1 MAALS
6 LGFGIRL
13 PFRDLICELGC
24 RPDGVRYFSFSGD
37 PVLDTQGAFCGYRGI
52 VREIS
57 TLVRAQQFSD
67 LERTV
72 AHLLAESDALNAG
85 LRAVLQVTCESLGW
99 QAGHFWSVDPTDYTL
114 QLAASWQPGVT
125 ATSSVLRSQFT
136 ATPSLD
142 GKPVWTAGVGILV
155 PARSGRE
162 LTGVLEFNAP
172 RAAEPDV
179 PLEDLLCIIAMECA
193 HFCGRALAV
202 SRLRESEQRFA
213 STMDLAAIGIAH
225 VDDNG
230 RLLYVNPQ
238 LCKMLQ
244 YPERELTGMNVKQI
258 SHPDDANA
266 TDAMRDQLRTGAI
279 DSFKI
284 EKRYLRKDGS
294 ALWVGLTIAAKRD
307 QAGDRIADISI
318 VEDISVR
325 KSAEERVLYLATHDG
340 LTGLPNRAMF
350 SEFLQHAVEAAKRRA
365 DNIAVL
371 FVDLDRFKI
380 VNDSLGHEAG
390 DLLLR
395 EIASRLRQTLHAT
408 DVVARLGGDEF
419 VVLLHD
425 VTVSSQAAMVAR
437 KILSAIMKPTVIMGQ
452 ECRVTA
458 SIGVCLHPMDG
469 QDGHAVMK
477 SADMAMYQAKE
488 HGRNNYQFFS
498 PAIRA
503 EKAGRLA
510 LETNLR
516 RALELDELSLHYQ
529 AKVNC
534 KTGLITGVE
543 ALLRWHS
550 PVLGEVSPIQ
560 FIPVAEETGLIV
572 PIGKWVL
579 RKACAQNGAWQLQ
592 GLPPVRI
599 CVNLSM
605 RQLDDPNLI
614 AEIKF
619 ALDDSGLSPDLL
631 ELEMTES
638 MIMHNA
644 DHAVAVLTG
653 IKALGARLAI
663 DDFGTGYSSLAHL
676 KRLPID
682 TLKVDRSFIR
692 EIPRDAEDRAITE
705 AIIALGK
712 TLSLTIVAEGVETP
726 EQQNFLCEKACDEM
740 QGFYFSKPVKPEEFA
755 EVLSGRMPL
764 G

>member
-1 MAALS
+1 M
-6 LGFGIRL
+6 
-13 PFRDLICELGC
+13 
-24 RPDGVRYFSFSGD
+24 
-37 PVLDTQGAFCGYRGI
+37 
-52 VREIS
+52 
-57 TLVRAQQFSD
+57 
-67 LERTV
+67 
-72 AHLLAESDALNAG
+72 
-85 LRAVLQVTCESLGW
+85 
-99 QAGHFWSVDPTDYTL
+99 
-114 QLAASWQPGVT
+114 QLAASWQPDAPVT
-125 ATSSVLRSQFT
+125 PSVLRSLIPV
-136 ATPSLD
+136 ARSLD

-155 PARSGRE
+155 PVRSGRE
-162 LTGVLEFNAP
+162 ITGLLEFRAP
-172 RAAEPDV
+172 RATEPDT
-179 PLEDLLCIIAMECA
+179 PLEELLSIIAMECA
-193 HFCGRALAV
+193 HFYGRALAV
-202 SRLRESEQRFA
+202 GRLRESEQRFA
-213 STMDLAAIGIAH
+213 STMELAAIGIAH

-230 RLLYVNPQ
+230 CLLYVNPQ
-238 LCKMLQ
+238 LCTMLQ
-244 YPERELTGMNVKQI
+244 YTERELTGMNVKHI

-266 TDAMRDQLRTGAI
+266 TDDMRNQLRTGVI
-279 DSFKI
+279 DSFKM

-294 ALWVGLTIAAKRD
+294 AVWVGLTIAAKRD
-307 QAGDRIADISI
+307 GAGTRIADISI
-318 VEDISVR
+318 VEDISMR

-340 LTGLPNRAMF
+340 LTGLPNRTMF
-350 SEFLQHAVEAAKRRA
+350 GEFLQHAIEAAKRRA
-365 DNIAVL
+365 NNVAVL
-371 FVDLDRFKI
+371 FVDLDRFKS

-425 VTVSSQAAMVAR
+425 VTQSSQAAIVAR
-437 KILSAIMKPTVIMGQ
+437 KITSAIMKPIVIMGQ

-458 SIGVCLHPMDG
+458 SIGICLHPMDG
-469 QDGHAVMK
+469 QDGQSVMK

-516 RALELDELSLHYQ
+516 RALELNELSLHYQ
-529 AKVNC
+529 AKVHC

-579 RKACAQNGAWQLQ
+579 RTACAQNVAWQRQ

-614 AEIKF
+614 GEIKF

-644 DHAVAVLTG
+644 DHAVAVLTA

-726 EQQNFLCEKACDEM
+726 EQQTFLCEKSCDEM
-740 QGFYFSKPVKPEEFA
+740 QGFYFSKPVKAEDFA
-755 EVLSGRMPL
+755 EVLSGRVPL